1 MPILKKNEKMKKLLF
16 TSITVLSMQ
25 VLFSQISTTK
35 VASEVPKQ
43 IAPYD
48 SLQNF
53 LGLDY
58 MKYKGQELYLIP
70 KAESL
75 RKYGY
80 EGFILDINKSDS
92 DQSNKFKCCDS
103 YNSKYQ
109 ELEGKYY
116 KSYFTISNVYHY
128 IPYHF

>member
-1 MPILKKNEKMKKLLF
+1 M
-16 TSITVLSMQ
+16 
-25 VLFSQISTTK
+25 
-35 VASEVPKQ
+35 
-43 IAPYD
+43 
-48 SLQNF
+48 
-53 LGLDY
+53 
-58 MKYKGQELYLIP
+58 YLIP

-109 ELEGKYY
+109 ELEGKYFIVEDVLIDP
-116 KSYFTISNVYHY
+116 KSSYSQIAYLKLKVKETV
-128 IPYHF
+128 